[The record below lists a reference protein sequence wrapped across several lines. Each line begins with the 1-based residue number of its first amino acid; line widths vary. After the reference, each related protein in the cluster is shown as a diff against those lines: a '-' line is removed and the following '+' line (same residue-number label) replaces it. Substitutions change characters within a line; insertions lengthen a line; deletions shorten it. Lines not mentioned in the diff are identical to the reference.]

1 MGRVKEFAFWL
12 AECVYQKQM
21 SDRAI
26 VESINLVNPYDRHDG
41 FNRWLRAQIHIVRTN
56 PHIYQP
62 HDDCS
67 TTGER
72 YLHQSTAKKGN

>member
-1 MGRVKEFAFWL
+1 MGRVKEFALWL
-12 AECVYQKQM
+12 AECVYQWEM

-26 VESINLVNPYDRHDG
+26 VESVNLVNPHEKHDD
-41 FNRWLRAQIHIVRTN
+41 FNRWLCAQIQIVRTN

-67 TTGER
+67 
-72 YLHQSTAKKGN
+72 STDKKSQ